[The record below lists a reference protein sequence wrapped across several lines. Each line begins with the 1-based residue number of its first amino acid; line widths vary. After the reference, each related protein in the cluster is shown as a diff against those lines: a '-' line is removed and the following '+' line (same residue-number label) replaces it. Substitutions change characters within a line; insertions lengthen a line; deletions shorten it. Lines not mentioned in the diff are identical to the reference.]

1 MSLTDDQIIHLGD
14 GSLGLNEILEVE
26 KLAVSV
32 QCQQGSMLWNR
43 KAAELSTFDEGATMK
58 AAQHEMSFT
67 SLGNAKLN

>member
-32 QCQQGSMLWNR
+32 QCQQGSMHKSCLNIQACFVVVVQLLTCVR
-43 KAAELSTFDEGATMK
+43 LFATP
-58 AAQHEMSFT
+58 
-67 SLGNAKLN
+67 